1 MTKNDNY
8 TKSLRRKDIIMSSY
22 YKKQKYN
29 IIIFIFTW
37 TLTVTIKGKR
47 LEAVHEKY
55 YCDREN

>member
-8 TKSLRRKDIIMSSY
+8 TKSLRKDIIMSY

-37 TLTVTIKGKR
+37 TLTVTKTGKR
-47 LEAVHEKY
+47 LEAVHERY